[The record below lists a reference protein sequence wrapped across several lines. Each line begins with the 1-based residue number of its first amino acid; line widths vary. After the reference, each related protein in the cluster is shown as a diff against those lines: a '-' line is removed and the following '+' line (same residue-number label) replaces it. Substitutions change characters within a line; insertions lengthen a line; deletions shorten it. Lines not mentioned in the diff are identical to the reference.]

1 MDNTLPVIKN
11 QPAQTSTAQVSTL
24 SPMLMSA
31 KARHEEVALLIG
43 AALMRMQKR
52 LSQGGAANGNQ

>member
-1 MDNTLPVIKN
+1 MDSALPVIKTPPN
-11 QPAQTSTAQVSTL
+11 QTGIAQVSTI
-24 SPMLMSA
+24 SPVLMSA

-52 LSQGGAANGNQ
+52 LRQGGATHASQ

>member
-11 QPAQTSTAQVSTL
+11 QPVTAQVSTL

-31 KARHEEVALLIG
+31 KARHEEVVLLIG

-52 LSQGGAANGNQ
+52 LNQGGAANGNQ

>member
-1 MDNTLPVIKN
+1 MDNTLPVIKKP
-11 QPAQTSTAQVSTL
+11 PAQTSAADAFTL
-24 SPMLMSA
+24 SPMLMST